1 MAPILLRPRSFW
13 EEYVISDIWLVIMIR
28 MKAHRFEELFGDTW
42 IGNHPTGEHNQYMII
57 RYDFSKM
64 IMADNMEELAQHF
77 NDLNCAPIDIMVE
90 NNRDL
95 FGDFQFVNRG
105 NASKM
110 LEEALVYIRSH
121 KLPKV
126 YILIDEYDH
135 FTNHYLHL

>member
-1 MAPILLRPRSFW
+1 
-13 EEYVISDIWLVIMIR
+13 
-28 MKAHRFEELFGDTW
+28 
-42 IGNHPTGEHNQYMII
+42 
-57 RYDFSKM
+57 
-64 IMADNMEELAQHF
+64 MEELAQHF

-135 FTNHYLHL
+135 LPINYLQLITTHFMKK